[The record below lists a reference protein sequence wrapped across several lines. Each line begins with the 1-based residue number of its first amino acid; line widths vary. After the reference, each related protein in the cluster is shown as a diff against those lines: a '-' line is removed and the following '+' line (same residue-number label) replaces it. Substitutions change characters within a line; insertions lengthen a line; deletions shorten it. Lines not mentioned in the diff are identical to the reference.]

1 MCPSRHAWSNMTLW
15 NGLGS
20 VYQSKDLSILCRL
33 KGQPELMSRA
43 CVFYFFA
50 CLIPSI
56 QLIPSLSC
64 SVHATLSSNKLKS
77 LKFFLSQS
85 EHFIWSA
92 HHKLCYVLTLKLV
105 SGPMRIESYHPDTT
119 LYLECHLNP
128 ARVVYDIFFSFF
140 FITFSISW
148 VGRLMLLAIYD
159 PIFCNSSIVFLPV
172 HWKCCES
179 PVCSY
184 SFFSCKI
191 CIPLILC
198 FRFFQWK
205 HSCSQRRSHT

>member
-1 MCPSRHAWSNMTLW
+1 MPSSECNCSMCPSRHAWSNMTLW

-20 VYQSKDLSILCRL
+20 VYQSKDLSILCRF
-33 KGQPELMSRA
+33 KGHPELMSRA

-64 SVHATLSSNKLKS
+64 SVNAILSYNKLKS

-92 HHKLCYVLTLKLV
+92 HHTLCYVPTMKLV

-119 LYLECHLNP
+119 LYLECHLNL

-140 FITFSISW
+140 LF
-148 VGRLMLLAIYD
+148 Y
-159 PIFCNSSIVFLPV
+159 NFL
-172 HWKCCES
+172 HFLGW
-179 PVCSY
+179 
-184 SFFSCKI
+184 
-191 CIPLILC
+191 
-198 FRFFQWK
+198 
-205 HSCSQRRSHT
+205 